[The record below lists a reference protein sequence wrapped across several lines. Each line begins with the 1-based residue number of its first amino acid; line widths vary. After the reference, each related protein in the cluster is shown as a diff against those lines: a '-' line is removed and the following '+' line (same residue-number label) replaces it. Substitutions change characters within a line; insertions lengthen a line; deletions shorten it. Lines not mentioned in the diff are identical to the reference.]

1 MPPGNRAPRAARALY
16 EIFDYFIGF
25 IALAALLLLIVELD
39 GYFADY
45 PHAFRIANLT
55 ILGLFM
61 IQVVLRFVR
70 APDKRG
76 HLRRNWIDAI
86 VFIPLVQFVGGIRNS
101 PAWVIVWQAVIVVML
116 LSRARRTSNL
126 FAHLGLRPAQIMLAS
141 FAFAIGIGAILLML
155 PAATASGEGA
165 PLVDAFFTAT
175 SAACVTGLAVRDTAA
190 YFSPFGQAV
199 ILALI
204 QLGALGIMTFSVA
217 LAVLVKKRVE
227 MQRQIEMQE
236 MLDQDSVA
244 SIRDLVKFIFKMTF
258 AIEAVGAVAIFFA
271 WRHTLGSNPA
281 TAWHAV
287 FHSISAFC
295 NAGFSTMSDGLARFA
310 GDISTNAAMAALI
323 LLGGFGFTV
332 VRDIIGNFRA
342 RYFSRRR
349 RVLSLR
355 VQTKIVIAV
364 SFALVAAGAILFYA
378 LERNGVLAGLDV
390 KDTILVSIFQ
400 SITTRTA
407 GFNTCDFGA
416 LSSATL
422 MLAIMLMFI
431 GASPGST
438 GGGIKTTT
446 VAVLWAAVTSGLRKA
461 PHAEL
466 YRRTIP
472 PEVIQKAASVLVI
485 SLIVV
490 LGFALA
496 ILAFEPKPFRD
507 VIFETVSAFGTAGL
521 STGITG
527 DLTERGRIAITFLM
541 FTGRLGPR
549 TIAYAFLRARK
560 PAHYRYAE
568 ERVMIG

>member
-1 MPPGNRAPRAARALY
+1 MKL
-16 EIFDYFIGF
+16 FDYFIG
-25 IALAALLLLIVELD
+25 IVALAAFLLLIVELG

-45 PHAFRIANLT
+45 AHLFRIANLS

-61 IQVVLRFVR
+61 IHVILRFVR
-70 APDKRG
+70 APDKLR
-76 HLRRNWIDAI
+76 HLKGNWVDVI
-86 VFIPLVQFVGGIRNS
+86 VIAPLVQFIGGLRNS

-116 LSRARRTSNL
+116 LSRARRTSSF
-126 FAHLGLRPAQIMLAS
+126 FAGLGLRPAQIMLSS
-141 FAFAIGIGAILLML
+141 FAFTIGIGAILLML
-155 PAATASGEGA
+155 PAATTSGHGA
-165 PLVDAFFTAT
+165 PLVDAIFTAT
-175 SAACVTGLAVRDTAA
+175 SATCVTGLIVRDTAT

-199 ILALI
+199 ILVLI

-236 MLDQDSVA
+236 MLDQETIA
-244 SIRDLVKFIFKMTF
+244 SMRELVTFILKMTF
-258 AIEAVGAVAIFFA
+258 TIEALGAVALYFS
-271 WRHTLGSNPA
+271 WRGPLGGGAA

-295 NAGFSTMSDGLARFA
+295 NAGFSTMSDSLTRFA
-310 GDISTNAAMAALI
+310 GDIATNVAIVALI
-323 LLGGFGFTV
+323 LFGGFGFTV
-332 VRDIIGNFRA
+332 VRDIIHNFHA

-349 RVLSLR
+349 RLLSLR
-355 VQTKIVIAV
+355 VQTKIVLTV
-364 SFALVAAGAILFYA
+364 SFALVAAGAILFYI
-378 LERNGVLAGLDV
+378 LERKGVLAGLGL
-390 KDTILVSIFQ
+390 KDRILVSIFQ
-400 SITTRTA
+400 SVTTRTA

-416 LSSATL
+416 LTSAAL
-422 MLAIMLMFI
+422 MLAIILMFI

-446 VAVLWAAVTSGLRKA
+446 VAVLWAAVASGLRKE
-461 PHAEL
+461 PHARL

-472 PEVIQKAASVLVI
+472 LEVIQKAASVLVI

-490 LGFALA
+490 LGFGLV
-496 ILAFEPKPFRD
+496 LLSFEPKAFRD
-507 VIFETVSAFGTAGL
+507 VIFETVSAFGTVGL

-527 DLTERGRIAITFLM
+527 DLTTRGRVAITLLM
-541 FTGRLGPR
+541 FAGRLGPL

-560 PAHYRYAE
+560 PAYYRYAE